1 MRWLLAGLAA
11 LVVTLAAIGRRRFLV
26 VTVAGDS
33 MRPALR
39 PGDRLLVRRTRR
51 VRAGQVA
58 VLRPPPAGLF
68 MASAGPSGLLVKRIV
83 AVPGD
88 RVPESCRIFGQLPEC
103 VPPGSFIMLGDNS
116 RRSYDSRF
124 AGLIPADLLIGVAV
138 RPVAPVGPVGPVAPV
153 GPVRTG
159 GRGRVPR
166 GSSRLAS
173 RRRSAG
179 DYRRS

>member
-1 MRWLLAGLAA
+1 MRWLLAGT
-11 LVVTLAAIGRRRFLV
+11 LVAVALAAIGRRRFLL

-51 VRAGQVA
+51 IRAGQVA
-58 VLRPPPAGLF
+58 VLRQPPAGLF
-68 MASAGPSGLLVKRIV
+68 MADAEPSGLLVKRIV

-88 RVPESCRIFGQLPEC
+88 RVPESCRVHGQLPEC

-138 RPVAPVGPVGPVAPV
+138 RPV
-153 GPVRTG
+153 RTA
-159 GRGRVPR
+159 VE
-166 GSSRLAS
+166 
-173 RRRSAG
+173 RRRPDQSKSPSG
-179 DYRRS
+179 WP